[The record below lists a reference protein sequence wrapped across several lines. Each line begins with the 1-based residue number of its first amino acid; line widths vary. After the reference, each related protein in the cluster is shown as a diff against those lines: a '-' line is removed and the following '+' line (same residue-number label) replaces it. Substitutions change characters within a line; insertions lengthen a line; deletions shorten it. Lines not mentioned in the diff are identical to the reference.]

1 MQELIAKMKL
11 NIEQKNQHPQST
23 KIINNNNNN
32 NNISNNGYVNSNS
45 NHHLSSFGYGSSGSS
60 IGSTNGNGYHQ
71 QPKLPINSSTTAS
84 YHLNYSKFINH
95 TGLTNS
101 TPI

>member
-11 NIEQKNQHPQST
+11 NIEQKNNHHPQST
-23 KIINNNNNN
+23 KVINNNHKNH
-32 NNISNNGYVNSNS
+32 NGYVNSTS
-45 NHHLSSFGYGSSGSS
+45 NHQLSSFGYGSSGSS
-60 IGSTNGNGYHQ
+60 IGSSNGYHQQ

-84 YHLNYSKFINH
+84 YHLNYSKLLNH